1 MASVERSRSNVDEEK
16 TDVIS
21 TGEKSGSS
29 IDLVLLKYY
38 EECAGRVVLDPKY
51 VSLFLLSP

>member
-1 MASVERSRSNVDEEK
+1 MASAERSRSNVDEEK

-21 TGEKSGSS
+21 TGEKSESS
-29 IDLVLLKYY
+29 TDLVLLKYY